1 VDKEAQLSPSRALCL
16 ETAKQDRDCYVPG
29 HLCYRAVAIL
39 PEHKREVA
47 LKLAGDTKSGRL
59 RFKWTV
65 LVSWAMVANIFSK

>member
-1 VDKEAQLSPSRALCL
+1 
-16 ETAKQDRDCYVPG
+16 
-29 HLCYRAVAIL
+29 VAIL